1 MKNTLKTNALKGV
14 LFAASLFAS
23 AAFCE
28 VSYGSLTD
36 MRDGKTYRTVKIGT
50 QTWMAEN
57 LNYAYIP
64 DFLSFC
70 YDDSEDSCAKYGRL
84 YTWTAAIDSAAVFGE
99 GGKGCGFGKTCSPTY
114 PVRGVCPDGWHLP
127 SVAEWNT
134 LKRFVAKSLFGDE
147 RNFDSVGY
155 ALKSTSGWLD
165 NGNGSDSFGFGA
177 LPTGFCDDC
186 SHSPFEGAYFWSANG
201 YDRDDAWI
209 QGLRY
214 SGTGLS
220 TSNSDKLRVLS
231 VRCVKDSFLRR

>member
-1 MKNTLKTNALKGV
+1 MKNTLKTDVQKGV
-14 LFAASLFAS
+14 LLAGMVLSLASCALPRGG
-23 AAFCE
+23 
-28 VSYGSLTD
+28 VTD
-36 MRDGKTYRTVKIGT
+36 GFLMDSRDGQRYKTVKIGS

-57 LNYAYIP
+57 LNYKAAK
-64 DFLSFC
+64 SFC
-70 YDDSEDSCAKYGRL
+70 FENNLNACDLFGRL
-84 YTWTAAIDSAAVFGE
+84 YTWEAARKA
-99 GGKGCGFGKTCSPTY
+99 
-114 PVRGVCPDGWHLP
+114 CPDGWHLP
-127 SVAEWNT
+127 SKDEWNALET
-134 LKRFVAKSLFGDE
+134 FVADSLFGGKT
-147 RNFDSVGY
+147 DSVGY
-155 ALKSTSGWLD
+155 ALKSASGWEEYEGKS
-165 NGNGSDSFGFGA
+165 GNGSDAFGFGA